1 MNMNLILMSKMH
13 FRFVPVIIA
22 VMTLL
27 LFISCKKEP
36 TLEEKI
42 ADVSLQ
48 YTKDYLKEE
57 LRGGTVDSVTV
68 SSFDSLNRFDYCT
81 TSLNF
86 LQEFEEA
93 YQAEYESVVESGDE
107 EALSQIKVHLAAV
120 HEAQDYYTEC
130 LDRFKEDDKDLI
142 LYLVKAKFYVQGRSE
157 PFFLFLTPDLKVHA
171 FNPLDSS
178 PLD

>member
-1 MNMNLILMSKMH
+1 MNKNLILMSKMH
-13 FRFVPVIIA
+13 FRFVSVIIA
-22 VMTLL
+22 VMTVL

-93 YQAEYESVVESGDE
+93 YQAEYESVEESGDE